1 MADKISVKDYI
12 ENKEMLELS
21 YIPYDKKI
29 DIVSGVFSGMI
40 QTLGGLNTTILRVI
54 SLQTIIENVTN
65 IDLKIQDEESGLQGF
80 DYLMYTDE
88 LRNLIDLMG
97 REYTEFMKI
106 FDEYKT
112 DYIRME
118 TNPALTISNIYDQ
131 ISKYAS
137 VIIEFLQEQ
146 IKNMDIEQLSA
157 FLVDI
162 AKKQDFDKK
171 LKEAQ
176 S

>member
-1 MADKISVKDYI
+1 MAEKISVKEYI
-12 ENKEMLELS
+12 ENKDLLELS

-29 DIVSGVFSGMI
+29 DIVSGVFSGVI
-40 QTLGGLNTTILRVI
+40 QALGGLNSTMLRVI
-54 SLQTIIENVTN
+54 STQTIIENVTN
-65 IDLKIQDEESGLQGF
+65 IDLKIQDDESGLQGF
-80 DYLMYTDE
+80 DYLVYTDE
-88 LRNLIDLMG
+88 LRTLINLMG
-97 REYTEFMKI
+97 KEYAEFMNI
-106 FDEYKT
+106 FDEYKS

-118 TNPALTISNIYDQ
+118 TNPALTIQKIYEQ
-131 ISKYAS
+131 ASKYMS

-146 IKNMDIEQLSA
+146 IKNIDAEQFSSFVA
-157 FLVDI
+157 DI

>member
-40 QTLGGLNTTILRVI
+40 QTIGGLNTTILRII

-65 IDLKIQDEESGLQGF
+65 IDLKIKDEESGLQGF
-80 DYLMYTDE
+80 DYLLYTDE

-106 FDEYKT
+106 FDEYKA
-112 DYIRME
+112 DYVRME

-131 ISKYAS
+131 VSKYANI
-137 VIIEFLQEQ
+137 VINFLQEQ
-146 IKNMDIEQLSA
+146 IKNIDVEQFSS
-157 FLVDI
+157 FLTEI
-162 AKKQDFDKK
+162 TKKQND
-171 LKEAQ
+171 
-176 S
+176 